1 MEKLEKGYVH
11 VYTGNGKGKTTAA
24 VGLLVRSGLAGFN
37 VYMGQFIKGMEYNE
51 VKIQKFLENVKIE
64 QYGQDCFI
72 EKEPTEE
79 DVKRAKAGLEKI
91 SKILEEGNYDLVI
104 LDELTIGLFYKL
116 FTVEDVIEIL
126 DRRKENV
133 EVVITGRYAPEEL
146 INYADLVTEMK
157 EIKHYYNTLGI
168 EAREGIER

>member
-79 DVKRAKAGLEKI
+79 DVKRAKIGLEKI

-146 INYADLVTEMK
+146 IDYADLVTEMK